1 MEKELELV
9 LKDDVYRVTV
19 IRKKQNKRMYLRL
32 KDGQPVITC
41 PARTSDRTVLEF
53 VRSQEAWIRRQKE
66 KEAAASARRQGEH
79 GEKIYW
85 LGRAYET
92 KTVISHRE
100 GMLVTEDTLIFL
112 VKEDTK
118 ERKEKVFL
126 AAAKERMER
135 FMEDLR
141 GQWDSRI
148 CHANRIDYP
157 VIKIRNMKSRWGSCS
172 MQKKEIHMSLQL
184 IHYPPQCIDAVLLH
198 EYAHLLVPNHSKAF
212 YAIVLRHM
220 PQYWQ
225 IHSLLKTQL

>member
-1 MEKELELV
+1 MKRKFDVITDSACDMPKNYLVEKEIECIDLGFTMNNVNYE
-9 LKDDVYRVTV
+9 
-19 IRKKQNKRMYLRL
+19 
-32 KDGQPVITC
+32 
-41 PARTSDRTVLEF
+41 
-53 VRSQEAWIRRQKE
+53 
-66 KEAAASARRQGEH
+66 GEY

-92 KTVISHRE
+92 RTVISRRE
-100 GMLVTEDTLIFL
+100 GMLVSEDTLIFL

-118 ERKEKVFL
+118 ERMEKVFL

-148 CHANRIDYP
+148 CDANRIDYP